1 MVHAS
6 RVWQKGNVMQVRAG
20 FTTQQLNML
29 CQYSYGIGRG
39 DVKTR
44 PGLHLFEDPALG
56 SYWVLRSRYC
66 PENGFEGMITAP
78 DLEGGPDHA
87 HLVVVYAGTNLR
99 DDPRHD
105 IHAAL
110 TCFLPPLN
118 GEPGQTQQAGILA
131 EQALDLARRRAGT
144 DRGVLFTGHSLGGGL
159 ALIQAAE
166 QDLPARVFCAADPW
180 RVLDQEQRQRV
191 ARHHGDGKF
200 LDYRLGND
208 RVTGTANR
216 LLSGQ
221 ADRSAYV
228 VWCGKGPSRFG
239 HWLGDFDFDQGG
251 EVLAETPLTL
261 AACPR

>member
-1 MVHAS
+1 MAE
-6 RVWQKGNVMQVRAG
+6 RERMQVRAG

-44 PGLHLFEDPALG
+44 PGLHQFENPALD

-66 PENGFEGMITAP
+66 PENGFEGMIVARN
-78 DLEGGPDHA
+78 LEDGPDYA
-87 HLVVVYAGTNLR
+87 HIAVVYAGTNLR

-105 IHAAL
+105 VHAAL

-131 EQALDLARRRAGT
+131 KQALDLARRTTGT
-144 DRGVLFTGHSLGGGL
+144 DRKVLFTGHSLGGGL
-159 ALIQAAE
+159 ALLQAVE
-166 QDLPARVFCAADPW
+166 HDLPARVFCAVDPW
-180 RVLDQEQRQRV
+180 RVLDQKQRQRV
-191 ARHHGDGKF
+191 ACHYGDDKF
-200 LDYRLGND
+200 LDYRLDND
-208 RVTGTANR
+208 RVTGTANL

-221 ADRSAYV
+221 ADRSARV
-228 VWCGKGPSRFG
+228 VWCGKGPGRLG

-251 EVLAETPLTL
+251 EVLAETPVTL
-261 AACPR
+261 KAYQR